1 MPCPQCFNAQIAD
14 LISNFLNDSTGVQGL
29 YLNRDIKEKEQKLKI
44 YKVMSYGLLSTLR
57 RKTCQI
63 LGLVIIPRQHFLT
76 DTFPSH
82 S

>member
-1 MPCPQCFNAQIAD
+1 MPYPQCFNAQIAD
-14 LISNFLNDSTGVQGL
+14 SMSNFLNDSTGVQGL

-44 YKVMSYGLLSTLR
+44 YKVMSYGFLSTLR